1 MILFLKFQFQILN
14 KELRSPGR
22 KPAPTAR
29 YVNETIFDVL
39 ASAEFLGDCS
49 DMSESSWHYME
60 LKNCP
65 SEPNQLTKLWEIIFV
80 ALNH

>member
-14 KELRSPGR
+14 KELRSPSR

-49 DMSESSWHYME
+49 DMSESS
-60 LKNCP
+60 
-65 SEPNQLTKLWEIIFV
+65 
-80 ALNH
+80 